1 MNILDVYFSPTKY
14 FTALKEK
21 PKWLIP
27 LILIIVLSIIV
38 TIVVM
43 TSFSYEK
50 RMEQLKERNL
60 TPEQLEQAERM
71 MKGPIPLISGIVAS
85 IIITPLMMLL
95 IALIFNFT
103 LPLLGITGKYLTT
116 FCIVIGSALIIIPQM
131 LVRMILT
138 LVKGT
143 PLVYTGFSLFFPMVN
158 KNTFFFRLIS
168 KLDFFTIWQMILL
181 ALGLKLVYDIPGKK
195 SYYLVFG
202 LWLLFVIITS
212 VFGTRGPA

>member
-1 MNILDVYFSPTKY
+1 MNILDIYYSPTKY

-21 PKWLIP
+21 PKWMIP
-27 LILIIVLSIIV
+27 LIALIVVSIIV

-43 TSFSYEK
+43 SSFSYEK
-50 RMEQLKERNL
+50 RMEQLRERNL
-60 TPEQLEQAERM
+60 TPEQMEQAEKM
-71 MKGPIPLISGIVAS
+71 MRGPIPLITGIAAS
-85 IIITPLMMLL
+85 IIVTPLMLLL

-103 LPLLGITGKYLTT
+103 LPLLGISGQFLMT
-116 FCIVIGSALIIIPQM
+116 FSIVVGSALVTIPQM

-138 LVKGT
+138 LIKGT
-143 PLVYTGFSLFFPMVN
+143 PLVHTGFALFFPMVS
-158 KNTFFFRLIS
+158 KNTYFFRLMS

-181 ALGLKLVYDIPGKK
+181 ALGLKLIYAIPGKK

-212 VFGTRGPA
+212 IFGMRGCA